1 MEEFLG
7 INLGIQVL
15 VIRVSLI
22 LLPLVTEDSAIADPE
37 GFCTPTSN
45 CSYTLK
51 KKRRSNQA
59 RITIRTRRILP

>member
-37 GFCTPTSN
+37 GFAHRLATAP
-45 CSYTLK
+45 
-51 KKRRSNQA
+51 
-59 RITIRTRRILP
+59 IP